1 MYGFKLLL
9 KLWGLKSG
17 GLPPLLLPLLL
28 LLLLRTTH
36 QFSAPRASSLN
47 PEVFEILVA

>member
-28 LLLLRTTH
+28 LLLRTTH